1 MKKNESGITLLSLVV
16 TVVVM
21 ALLAAVL
28 VDASINSSPALET
41 INNIANE
48 YYDEQTKTEDR
59 IDDMTNGWEN
69 IIL

>member
-1 MKKNESGITLLSLVV
+1 
-16 TVVVM
+16 M